1 MMLVDTW
8 HPQTVGC
15 IVIRCVVFLPP
26 PTMVSKHRVQTN
38 TAAEKANA
46 ESSKIPFTEI
56 TLSPSLEMGRKRK
69 VSWKGEEGKVTKAR
83 LQKQLLLMKVK
94 SEEKDTRVYDL
105 NFVVAVV
112 CNHTSCSESCKT
124 LMKVITAS
132 LKCCKKR
139 F

>member
-56 TLSPSLEMGRKRK
+56 TLSPSLEMGMKRK
-69 VSWKGEEGKVTKAR
+69 VSWKGEEGKVTKA
-83 LQKQLLLMKVK
+83 
-94 SEEKDTRVYDL
+94 
-105 NFVVAVV
+105 
-112 CNHTSCSESCKT
+112 
-124 LMKVITAS
+124 TAS
-132 LKCCKKR
+132 NERKIGRERHKGV
-139 F
+139 